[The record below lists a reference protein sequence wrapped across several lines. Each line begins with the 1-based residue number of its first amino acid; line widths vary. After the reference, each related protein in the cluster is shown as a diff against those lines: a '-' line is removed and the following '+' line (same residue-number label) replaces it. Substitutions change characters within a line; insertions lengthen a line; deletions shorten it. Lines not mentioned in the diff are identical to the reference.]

1 MGVAA
6 LIVLDTHAWI
16 WWLANPDQ
24 ISRAAQEEIDRA
36 MEREEILISS
46 ISCWEIALLV
56 RKGRLE
62 LAMPVEDWIARSEA
76 LPFVQFVPLDN
87 RIALRSNHLPG
98 EIHDDPADRIII
110 ATALTVGVPLV
121 SKDGRIRD
129 YPHVETIW

>member
-1 MGVAA
+1 M
-6 LIVLDTHAWI
+6 IVLDTHTWI
-16 WWLANPDQ
+16 WWVASPEVLSP
-24 ISRAAQEEIDRA
+24 RAQMEIDRA

-62 LAMPVEDWIARSEA
+62 LTMPVAAWIARSEA

-98 EIHDDPADRIII
+98 EIHEDPADRIII
-110 ATALTVGVPLV
+110 ATALTAGASLV
-121 SKDGRIRD
+121 SRDTKIRD

>member
-1 MGVAA
+1 M
-6 LIVLDTHAWI
+6 IVLDTHAWI
-16 WWLANPDQ
+16 WWVASPDEV
-24 ISRAAQEEIDRA
+24 SRAAREEIDRA
-36 MEREEILISS
+36 TEREEILISS

-62 LAMPVEDWIARSEA
+62 LTMPVEDWIARSEA

-110 ATALTVGVPLV
+110 ATALTLGVPLV
-121 SKDGRIRD
+121 SKDTRIRD